1 MKSSGGMWPER
12 STADS
17 PRQSRRALMAKAR
30 VHTCAPSSTVTEGT
44 GHTLKQ
50 SCAGPERCAADTPA
64 ISSASFPARDHCSR
78 KGMPMVRSVGAHT
91 FASDGYTKPAVEN
104 GLDDLGAA
112 HPPTARSFEMDQT
125 VVRRLTGLRFRRC
138 YGSTTENVL
147 HIRLLGSR
155 PQRL

>member
-12 STADS
+12 STADP
-17 PRQSRRALMAKAR
+17 PRQSRPALMARGKNSHAR
-30 VHTCAPSSTVTEGT
+30 FEFNCDVVT

-50 SCAGPERCAADTPA
+50 CCAGPERCAADTPA

-112 HPPTARSFEMDQT
+112 HPPTARSFVMDQT
-125 VVRRLTGLRFRRC
+125 VTRRLTGLRFRRC

-147 HIRLLGSR
+147 HIRLLGPR